1 MKRYTTSKEFYEFA
15 AVTTFVVMGI
25 VGTIVFYSTTKLP
38 VYVALL
44 SIVLGALSGIGMGGI
59 VTVGDKARH
68 SNKIDFLK
76 LLISFIFWTLPYL
89 GISYLIA
96 RVDEP
101 YNVIPLA
108 LSGMLA
114 GVGLYLLIW
123 QMKHGWN
130 SKRE

>member
-1 MKRYTTSKEFYEFA
+1 MKRYYTSREFYKYA
-15 AVTTFVVMGI
+15 AVTTLITIGI
-25 VGTIVFYSTTKLP
+25 VGTIVFYPTTKLP
-38 VYVALL
+38 TYAALL
-44 SIVLGALSGIGMGGI
+44 SIVLGALCGIAMGGI

-76 LLISFIFWTLPYL
+76 LLISFIFFTLPYL

-96 RVDEP
+96 SIDEP
-101 YNVIPLA
+101 YNVVPLA
-108 LSGMLA
+108 GSGMLA

-123 QMKHGWN
+123 YMKHNWN